1 MERNL
6 VAIWKD
12 HYRHQ
17 EVFENFSLNAKS
29 NELSDND
36 LNELWE
42 LLHDA
47 GIDKGVS
54 ARIAL
59 LELLIETI
67 ETVSPDVTVSTLL
80 ELDTDVIFDTL
91 NIWKMAVW
99 TS

>member
-17 EVFENFSLNAKS
+17 DVFENFCSNAKS

-36 LNELWE
+36 LNELWD
-42 LLHDA
+42 LLLDA

-80 ELDTDVIFDTL
+80 ELDTDEIFETL